1 MTATALQEPSTS
13 SAHAD
18 RLVRLPEVRF
28 LTGLGKSSIYEGVK
42 AGTFPQAVRVTD
54 YAVAWRKS
62 EIDGWIASRPSAS
75 TPPIPAAVQ
84 KSSATRAPAA
94 KKPSGVAQRK
104 TAHRPASAPAKRS
117 STAARKARA

>member
-1 MTATALQEPSTS
+1 MNTNALDAPPAPNART
-13 SAHAD
+13 D

-62 EIDGWIASRPSAS
+62 EIDGWIASRPLVTEPPAEFKTPTPRSA
-75 TPPIPAAVQ
+75 PPPAPAPAS
-84 KSSATRAPAA
+84 KKTSGRAHRAAKPAA
-94 KKPSGVAQRK
+94 KR
-104 TAHRPASAPAKRS
+104 SA
-117 STAARKARA
+117 TTTRKARA

>member
-1 MTATALQEPSTS
+1 MNTNELHTPPATHAG
-13 SAHAD
+13 AD

-62 EIDGWIASRPSAS
+62 EIDGWIASRPLATEPPAEFK
-75 TPPIPAAVQ
+75 TPIKTPTPRCAP
-84 KSSATRAPAA
+84 APAA
-94 KKPSGVAQRK
+94 KKTPGRTHRA
-104 TAHRPASAPAKRS
+104 ARPAAKRS
-117 STAARKARA
+117 ATTTRKARA